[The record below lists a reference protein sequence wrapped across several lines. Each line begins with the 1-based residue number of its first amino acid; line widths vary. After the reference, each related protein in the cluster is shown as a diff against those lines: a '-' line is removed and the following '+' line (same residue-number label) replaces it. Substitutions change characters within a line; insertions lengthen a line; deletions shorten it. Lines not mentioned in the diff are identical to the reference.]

1 MKRVF
6 ITIILVSITLISCS
20 KESPKPFRIYEPE
33 VFVLSLG
40 EIGWEA
46 ICKVKVEGFAEIEK
60 DDQYTVNLD
69 LNLDLITPQKDT
81 LKNFA
86 SQTLN
91 ETINEKH
98 YHYLILEA
106 SGSIDAQHGIGTYE
120 AVYFIRDNIT
130 NKTALLIKTFE
141 VD

>member
-6 ITIILVSITLISCS
+6 VTIILVSIILISCS
-20 KESPKPFRIYEPE
+20 REPPKEFRGFNPEIY
-33 VFVLSLG
+33 VMSLG
-40 EIGWEA
+40 DMGWEA
-46 ICKVKVEGFAEIEK
+46 ICKVKVEGFTEIEK

-69 LNLDLITPQKDT
+69 LNLDLVTPQKDT

-98 YHYLILEA
+98 YYYLILEA